1 MAKTVLLIDDDT
13 STTDLLEILLKPR
26 GFNIHITNIGPEG
39 VELTRELDPDIVI
52 VDLLMPDMDGWQVC
66 REIRKFSQV
75 PIIILSVLNK
85 PEMVAKA
92 LDLGA
97 DDYLIKPVRAKLLEA
112 RINTLTRRAEAEKSA
127 YTTYQ

>member
-1 MAKTVLLIDDDT
+1 NV
-13 STTDLLEILLKPR
+13 
-26 GFNIHITNIGPEG
+26 HITNMGPTG
-39 VELTRELDPDIVI
+39 VRLARKLKPDIVI

-97 DDYLIKPVRAKLLEA
+97 DDYLIKPVGAKLLEA

-127 YTTYQ
+127 FPASH